1 MPSAEKAM
9 EQMEIRMK
17 NFKNSR
23 GFLMIDTNLFGFLLD
38 VDDFGIPFVQMGS
51 HELIYLW

>member
-1 MPSAEKAM
+1 
-9 EQMEIRMK
+9 
-17 NFKNSR
+17 
-23 GFLMIDTNLFGFLLD
+23 MIDTNLFGFLLD